1 MALHL
6 SEQDKEYLP
15 SLMLIRHTGMLL
27 AWQRQTLQY
36 QGTPTQLKPKLW
48 EVTGKNLLVGWWSV
62 FSLFIN
68 PCVIVGN
75 FFLYWSYISK
85 WNSFAA
91 SPHDYIEKAKRKQ
104 SKRDEWIAGVFQIV
118 CPIILFIVIVSTW
131 S

>member
-1 MALHL
+1 MHL

-15 SLMLIRHTGMLL
+15 SLTLVRHTGLLL

-36 QGTPTQLKPKLW
+36 QGTPSQLKQRLW

-68 PCVIVGN
+68 PCVTAGN
-75 FFLYWSYISK
+75 FLLYWSYLSR
-85 WNSFAA
+85 WNSFTA
-91 SPHDYIEKAKRKQ
+91 SPHKYIEKAKRKT
-104 SKRDEWIAGVFQIV
+104 SRRDEWIAGIFGIV
-118 CPIILFIVIVSTW
+118 CPIILFIIIVSMW